1 MPEKAESRRETIA
14 LPAALVGSRYSRL
27 VMMHSGHRRLLEP
40 SGRLRPECRHSSIP
54 GSACPAFLR
63 LAPRDRATARYRHR
77 TQRARIAQRYN
88 PKTPPATM
96 PSRAISMIGFSSL
109 GSLFETWINGSS
121 IHQIWFTQNRCCSD
135 SAICPNRKRA
145 RLSRNR
151 HVVARAGSSPHP
163 ARGDCVFRCRVFATV
178 DAGAEVSIA

>member
-14 LPAALVGSRYSRL
+14 FPAALAGSRYSRL
-27 VMMHSGHRRLLEP
+27 VMMHSGHCRLLEP

-77 TQRARIAQRYN
+77 TQRARIAQTYD
-88 PKTPPATM
+88 PKTPLATT

-121 IHQIWFTQNRCCSD
+121 IHQIWFTQNRRCSD

-151 HVVARAGSSPHP
+151 HVVARAGERVICKSHLAQLWRPTM
-163 ARGDCVFRCRVFATV
+163 CVASYESF
-178 DAGAEVSIA
+178 